1 MKVSR
6 YLILTLLTGA
16 LIFTSEIRV
25 SAETPDASLGQSL
38 FQTNCASCHNR
49 NMRSDLT
56 GPALGGTE
64 ERWADYPREDL
75 YRWIRYSQQMI
86 SEGHPKAVQ
95 LWNDWRPNI
104 MQNFP
109 NLSDH
114 DIESMLLYINNMY
127 TEGCAEPP
135 CAVAAVDVGG
145 AGREDAGVSPVM
157 IAVLMA
163 FLVLLALILLRI
175 ANNLQYL
182 NAIKEGR
189 KAERKTLAQTLTHP
203 GLVSFVIFA
212 LVIVLGYTTVN
223 NAIAINR
230 QQGYAPEQPIKF
242 SHELHAGIHEIDCQ
256 FCHDGAR
263 RSKQA
268 VIPAVN
274 TCMSCHSAIRE
285 VERGTLQKDML
296 AKVEISKIYASIGFN
311 PVTGTYMD
319 DYENL
324 DRDSVLQVFTTW
336 VEDHYISAAGLNR
349 AELTDYRAIQRLI
362 AERAKDI
369 NQHVETIMVHAQKPI
384 EWVRIHNM
392 PDHVYFNHAQHV
404 EIGGVDCETCHGPVA
419 EMELLEQWSP
429 LSMGWCINCHRESEV
444 KSFTSNN
451 YYLESYEQYHKDL
464 IEGNVSRITVEG
476 IGGLECQKC
485 HY

>member
-16 LIFTSEIRV
+16 LIFTSDIRV

-38 FQTNCASCHNR
+38 FQTNCASCHSR
-49 NMRSDLT
+49 NMRTDLT

-75 YRWIRYSQQMI
+75 YKWIRYSQQMI
-86 SEGHPKAVQ
+86 SEGHPRAVQ

-104 MQNFP
+104 MQNFA
-109 NLSDH
+109 NLSDN

-135 CAVAAVDVGG
+135 CAADAMEVAG
-145 AGREDAGVSPVM
+145 ADGQDAGVSPALL
-157 IAVLMA
+157 AVLLG
-163 FLVLLALILLRI
+163 FLVLLAFILMRI
-175 ANNLQYL
+175 ANNLQYI
-182 NAIKEGR
+182 NAIKEGQ

-223 NAIAINR
+223 NAIAVNR
-230 QQGYAPEQPIKF
+230 QQGYAPQQPIKF

-263 RSKQA
+263 RSKHA
-268 VIPAVN
+268 VIPPVQ
-274 TCMSCHSAIRE
+274 TCMSCHSAVRE
-285 VERGTLQKDML
+285 VERGTVQKDML
-296 AKVEISKIYASIGFN
+296 AKVEISKIFASIGFN
-311 PVTGTYMD
+311 PVTGAYIE

-324 DRDSVLQVFTTW
+324 DRDSVLSVFTTW
-336 VEDHYISAAGLNR
+336 VEDHYIKAKGLNR
-349 AELTDYRAIQRLI
+349 QELTDYRAIQRLI
-362 AERAKDI
+362 SERANDI
-369 NQHVETIMVHAQKPI
+369 KNHVETIMEHAQKPI
-384 EWVRIHNM
+384 EWVRIHNL

-404 EIGGVDCETCHGPVA
+404 TIGGLDCESCHGPVA
-419 EMELLEQWSP
+419 EMELLEQWST

-444 KSFTSNN
+444 KGFTANN
-451 YYLESYEQYHKDL
+451 YYMESYEQYHRDL
-464 IEGNVSRITVEG
+464 QEGNVTRITVEG

>member
-1 MKVSR
+1 MNISR
-6 YLILTLLTGA
+6 VLLFALLTGFLVWHTDTA
-16 LIFTSEIRV
+16 V
-25 SAETPDASLGQSL
+25 HADAPDPVLGASL

-86 SEGHPKAVQ
+86 EGGHPKAVQ
-95 LWNDWRPNI
+95 LWNDWRPNV

-135 CAVAAVDVGG
+135 CEVAQVAVTGFEDRQERLSPTMMAVMVGI
-145 AGREDAGVSPVM
+145 M
-157 IAVLMA
+157 II
-163 FLVLLALILLRI
+163 LALILFRI

-189 KAERKTLAQTLTHP
+189 KAERKTLAQTLTNP
-203 GLVSFVIFA
+203 ALVSFVIFT
-212 LVIVLGYTTVN
+212 LVVVLGYTTVN

-230 QQGYAPEQPIKF
+230 QQGYAPQQPIKF

-263 RSKQA
+263 RSKHA
-268 VIPAVN
+268 VIPAVS

-285 VERGTLQKDML
+285 VERGNFREEML
-296 AKVEISKIYASIGFN
+296 SRVELSKIYASIGFN
-311 PVTGTYMD
+311 PIRGDYMD
-319 DYENL
+319 NYEDL
-324 DRDSVLQVFTTW
+324 DRDSVELVFTTW
-336 VEDHYISAAGLNR
+336 IEDYYIQRAGLNR
-349 AELTDYRAIQRLI
+349 NELVDTRAIQRLLADSAQGI
-362 AERAKDI
+362 SR
-369 NQHVETIMVHAQKPI
+369 HVQEVMAFAQKPI
-384 EWVRIHNM
+384 EWVRIHNL

-404 EIGGVDCETCHGPVA
+404 TIGGLDCESCHGPVA
-419 EMELLEQWSP
+419 EMEVLEQWAP
-429 LSMGWCINCHRESEV
+429 LSMGWCVNCHRESEV
-444 KSFTSNN
+444 KGFADNA
-451 YYLESYEQYHKDL
+451 YYHESYQQYHQDL
-464 IEGNVSRITVEG
+464 QEGRVTRITVEG